1 MTRPDPSATSPGP
14 STARPGPSASPPDP
28 SEARPGPSPAPPDR
42 EALRDH
48 LVRTRIAG
56 DVATSRENNLDH
68 YRSLANRDPY
78 HLFGLTLRGRW
89 SYRDVLELMAGS
101 AGVVADPG
109 HREGQDTIDPDLTI
123 AAVEAMGDTIAGVLR
138 RGAPRVLMATG
149 HPTGLLTVHLALAR
163 LLRRHGAVMM
173 SPAEGWSYW
182 GSGYGR
188 KRKIRYMDDVAMLD
202 DRGAFVHTH
211 DPAPMEAM
219 LDGITGPGAGRPDLV
234 IADHGWA
241 GAAGEAGLL
250 TVGFADSNDP
260 ALFVGEA
267 EGKIAVTVPLDD
279 NVLPR
284 HYDPLTKYLVERVVR
299 AL

>member
-1 MTRPDPSATSPGP
+1 MTLHPEPTPDPGS
-14 STARPGPSASPPDP
+14 RD
-28 SEARPGPSPAPPDR
+28 DLR
-42 EALRDH
+42 EH

-68 YRSLANRDPY
+68 YRSLANRDP
-78 HLFGLTLRGRW
+78 HHMFGLTLGEGW
-89 SYRDVLELMAGS
+89 SYRDVLDLMAKS
-101 AGVVADPG
+101 AGVVADPA
-109 HREGQDTIDPDLTI
+109 HREGRDTIDPDRTI
-123 AAVEAMGDTIAGVLR
+123 DAVEAMGDVIAGVLR
-138 RGAPRVLMATG
+138 SAGARILVATG

-163 LLRRHGAVMM
+163 LARERGATLLT
-173 SPAEGWSYW
+173 PAEDWSYT
-182 GSGYGR
+182 GPRFGR
-188 KRKIRYMDDVAMLD
+188 RRKIRYLDDVAMLD

-219 LDGITGPGAGRPDLV
+219 IAEMGEERPDLV

-241 GAAGEAGLL
+241 GAAGEAGIP

-284 HYDPLTKYLVERVVR
+284 HYAPLTAHLVARVAS

>member
-1 MTRPDPSATSPGP
+1 MSDRRPMTRED
-14 STARPGPSASPPDP
+14 
-28 SEARPGPSPAPPDR
+28 
-42 EALRDH
+42 LRAH

-68 YRSLANRDPY
+68 YRALAEREPY
-78 HLFGLTLRGRW
+78 HLFGLRPEGNW
-89 SYRDVLELMAGS
+89 DERDVLELMAKS

-109 HREGQDTIDPDLTI
+109 HRFGQDTIDPDLTI
-123 AAVEAMGDTIAGVLR
+123 DAVEAMGDTIAGALR
-138 RGAPRVLMATG
+138 VGSPRVLIATG
-149 HPTGLLTVHLALAR
+149 HPTGLLAVHLVLAR
-163 LLRRHGAVMM
+163 LLGEHGAELLR
-173 SPAEGWSYW
+173 PAEGWSYRNP
-182 GSGYGR
+182 GTGR
-188 KRKIRYMDDVAMLD
+188 KTEIRYLGGVGMAA
-202 DRGAFVHTH
+202 DRGNFIHTH
-211 DPAPMEAM
+211 DSTLMRAM
-219 LDGITGPGAGRPDLV
+219 LAELGEERPDLV

-241 GAAGEAGLL
+241 GAAGEAGVL

-284 HYDPLTKYLVERVVR
+284 HYTPLTNHLVERVVR

>member
-1 MTRPDPSATSPGP
+1 MDELAVPTR
-14 STARPGPSASPPDP
+14 ARL
-28 SEARPGPSPAPPDR
+28 R
-42 EALRDH
+42 EH
-48 LVRTRIAG
+48 LVETRIAG

-78 HLFGLTLRGRW
+78 HLFGLTLSDGW
-89 SYRDVLELMAGS
+89 AYRDVLALMAKS

-109 HREGQDTIDPDLTI
+109 HREGQDTIDPDRTI
-123 AAVEAMGDTIAGVLR
+123 DALEAMGERIGTVLAS
-138 RGAPRVLMATG
+138 GNAHLLFATG

-163 LLRRHGAVMM
+163 FAVRHGATLL
-173 SPAEGWSYW
+173 SPAEGWTYT
-182 GSGYGR
+182 GGGFGR
-188 KRKIRYMDDVAMLD
+188 TRRLRYLDGVAMLD
-202 DRGAFVHTH
+202 DRGGFVHTH

-219 LDGITGPGAGRPDLV
+219 IARLDGRRPDLV

-241 GAAGEAGLL
+241 GAAGEAGLP

-267 EGKIAVTVPLDD
+267 EGKIGAVVPLDD

-284 HYDPLTKYLVERVVR
+284 YYDLLTAYLVSWVTR
-299 AL
+299 AM